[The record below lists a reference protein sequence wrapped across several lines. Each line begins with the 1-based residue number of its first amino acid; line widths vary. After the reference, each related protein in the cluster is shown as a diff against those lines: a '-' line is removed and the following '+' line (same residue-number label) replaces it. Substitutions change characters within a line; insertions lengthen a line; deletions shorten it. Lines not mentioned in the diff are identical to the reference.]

1 MGGVVLGEQGG
12 GHDLWSGLVME
23 GGMAKGA
30 GTQAPAKRLNKSA
43 LSSLVSCRRGSF
55 PPWVQQTRV

>member
-1 MGGVVLGEQGG
+1 MGGVSLGKGVGQLVEGAGSGG
-12 GHDLWSGLVME
+12 GHCL
-23 GGMAKGA
+23 GA
-30 GTQAPAKRLNKSA
+30 GSQAPAKRLNKSA